1 MPPIFPR
8 IACCILLI
16 ACITTANAGN
26 KHKASA
32 KPAPPT
38 RPADAADAVFID
50 MSQAFQKGDRKRLAT
65 LLPQAKGHL
74 LEPWAAFWELRLRL
88 GEASDNEIKSFL
100 QRYAGT
106 YQEDRMRNDWLLVLG
121 QRREWTQ
128 FEREYALYRMHD
140 DKEIECYAKLLEVQQ
155 KDLNAGSSPIEDIR
169 RAWLNLKLSE
179 DGCTYAVSQL
189 LKQRKFNPEDI
200 WLKARVSV
208 ESNRKA
214 PARDALKLVSDH
226 NMAVVDELFANGSR
240 FLSQRASTMGAE
252 STEWMT
258 LALIKAATADHEN
271 TIKLLQSKTTSS
283 LSSEQKQWVWGVIA
297 KQAAQQL
304 DDKALDYFV
313 NAGNTAASDDILAW
327 KVRAAL
333 RAGKTP
339 SWSAV
344 QSAIDAMSPAAQK
357 DPAWVYWRARA
368 LMGQQSVASSPTGQA
383 LTALQSIAG
392 PQGFY
397 EQLASEELG
406 KKIATP
412 PRPLP
417 PQPQEVAAAKA
428 NPLLQ
433 RALYAIKIGL
443 RQDGVREW
451 NYATGLV
458 DSAGQRGRLNER
470 ERLAAAQ
477 LACDQAI
484 WDRCINT
491 SERSVQMD
499 VMQRYP
505 MPYKEDVIEAANSI
519 NLNSAYV
526 YGLMRQ
532 ESRFMVDAKSSV
544 GASGLM
550 QIMPATAKWTA
561 KRMGMKNFRPEQLQ
575 QRKTNIAIGTQF
587 LKLVLDNFQGSMPMA
602 AAAYNAGPSRPR
614 RWRNGPLMEGAAWAE
629 CIPFSETRDYVKKV
643 LANTNM
649 YAAIIQNEPQSLKAK
664 LGMVGPR
671 DSNAPE
677 DNTDIP

>member
-1 MPPIFPR
+1 MPLLFAR
-8 IACCILLI
+8 FACCALLLG
-16 ACITTANAGN
+16 CMMTADAGN
-26 KHKASA
+26 KHKAPA
-32 KPAPPT
+32 KSAPPT

-50 MSQAFQKGDRKRLAT
+50 MSQAFQRGDRKKLAA

-74 LEPWAAFWELRLRL
+74 LEPWAAFWELRVRL
-88 GEASDNEIKSFL
+88 GDASDTEVKSFL

-106 YQEDRMRNDWLLVLG
+106 YQEDRLRNDWLQLLG
-121 QRREWTQ
+121 ERREWTQ
-128 FEREYALYRMHD
+128 FEREYALFRMRD
-140 DKEIECYAKLLEVQQ
+140 DKEVECYAKLLEVQQ
-155 KDLNAGSSPIEDIR
+155 KDLNAASSPIEEIR
-169 RAWLNLKLSE
+169 RTWLSLKQSE

-189 LKQRKFNPEDI
+189 LKQHKFNPEDV
-200 WLKARVSV
+200 WLKARLSV
-208 ESNRKA
+208 ENNRKV
-214 PARDALKLVSDH
+214 PARDALKLLSEH
-226 NMAVVDELFANGSR
+226 SMAMLDELFANGSR
-240 FLSQRASTMGAE
+240 FFSQRANTLGAE
-252 STEWMT
+252 SSEWMT
-258 LALIKAATADHEN
+258 LALIKAATADVDN
-271 TIKLLQSKTTSS
+271 AIKLLQSKTASM
-283 LSSEQKQWVWGVIA
+283 LNQEQKQWVWGVIA

-304 DDKALDYFV
+304 DDKALDYFA
-313 NAGNTAASDDILAW
+313 NAGTTALSDDILAW

-339 SWSAV
+339 VWPV
-344 QSAIDAMSPAAQK
+344 IQSAIEAMSPVAQK
-357 DPAWVYWRARA
+357 EPTWVYWHSRA
-368 LMGQQSVASSPTGQA
+368 LMGQHATGSPAHAQA
-383 LTALQSIAG
+383 LATLQSIAG

-397 EQLASEELG
+397 EQLASEEVG
-406 KKIATP
+406 KKIALP

-505 MPYKEDVIEAANSI
+505 MPFRNEVIEAANSI
-519 NLNSAYV
+519 GLSPAYV
-526 YGLMRQ
+526 YGLIRQ
-532 ESRFMVDAKSSV
+532 ESRFILEARSSV

-561 KRMGMKNFRPEQLQ
+561 KKMGMKNFRPEQLQ
-575 QRKTNIAIGTQF
+575 QRQTNIAIGTQY

-614 RWRNGPLMEGAAWAE
+614 RWRNGPQMEGAAWAE

-643 LANTNM
+643 LSNTTM
-649 YAAIIQNEPQSLKAK
+649 YAALIQNEPQSLKAK
-664 LGMVGPR
+664 LGLIGPR
-671 DSNAPE
+671 DTNAPE
-677 DNTDIP
+677 ENTELP

>member
-26 KHKASA
+26 KHKAPA

-258 LALIKAATADHEN
+258 LALIKTATADHEN
-271 TIKLLQSKTTSS
+271 TVKLLQSKTTSS

-417 PQPQEVAAAKA
+417 PQPQEAAAAKA

>member
-1 MPPIFPR
+1 MP
-8 IACCILLI
+8 
-16 ACITTANAGN
+16 ANAGN
-26 KHKASA
+26 KHKPTAKASS
-32 KPAPPT
+32 PA
-38 RPADAADAVFID
+38 RPADAADAVLID
-50 MSQAFQKGDRKRLAT
+50 MSQAFQKGDRKRLAA
-65 LLPQAKGHL
+65 LLPQAKGHV
-74 LEPWAAFWELRLRL
+74 LEPWAAFWELRVRL
-88 GEASDNEIKSFL
+88 GDASDQDIKNFL

-106 YQEDRMRNDWLLVLG
+106 YQEDRLRNDWLLLLG
-121 QRREWTQ
+121 ERREWTQ

-140 DKEIECYAKLLEVQQ
+140 DKEIECYAKWLEVQQ

-169 RAWLNLKLSE
+169 RIWLTIKQSE

-189 LKQRKFNPEDI
+189 LKQHKFNPDDV
-200 WLKARVSV
+200 WRKARLAV
-208 ESNRKA
+208 ESNRKT
-214 PARDALKLVSDH
+214 PARDALKMVSDH
-226 NMAVVDELFANGSR
+226 NMAVVDELFTNGSR
-240 FLSQRASTMGAE
+240 FLSQRATNMGAE
-252 STEWMT
+252 SADWMT
-258 LALIKAATADHEN
+258 LALIKVATTDHDN
-271 TIKLLQSKTTSS
+271 AVKLLQSKAASA
-283 LSSEQKQWVWGVIA
+283 LNNEQKQWVWGVIG

-304 DDKALDYFV
+304 DDQALGYFSNTG
-313 NAGNTAASDDILAW
+313 NAVLSDDMLAW

-333 RAGKTP
+333 RAGKSP
-339 SWSAV
+339 AWSEV

-368 LMGQQSVASSPTGQA
+368 VMAQSGASAPTGQA
-383 LTALQSIAG
+383 LAALQSIAG

-406 KKIATP
+406 KKITAP
-412 PRPLP
+412 ARPLP
-417 PQPQEVAAAKA
+417 PQPQEIAAAKA

-433 RALYAIKIGL
+433 RAIYAINMGL

-477 LACDQAI
+477 LACDQLI

-491 SERSVQMD
+491 SERSIQMD

-505 MPYKEDVIEAANSI
+505 MPFKNEVVETANSI
-519 NLNSAYV
+519 GLSPAYV
-526 YGLMRQ
+526 YGLIRQ
-532 ESRFMVDAKSSV
+532 ESRFMLEAKSSV

-575 QRKTNIAIGTQF
+575 QRKTNIAIGTHY

-643 LANTNM
+643 LSNTTM
-649 YAAIIQNEPQSLKAK
+649 YANLIQGEPQSLKSK
-664 LGMVGPR
+664 LGFIGPR
-671 DSNAPE
+671 DSTAPE
-677 DNTDIP
+677 ENAELP

>member
-26 KHKASA
+26 KHKAPA

-169 RAWLNLKLSE
+169 RAWLNPKLSE

-258 LALIKAATADHEN
+258 LALIKTATADHEN
-271 TIKLLQSKTTSS
+271 TVKLLQSKTTSS

-368 LMGQQSVASSPTGQA
+368 LMGQQSVASPPTGQA

-417 PQPQEVAAAKA
+417 PQPQEAAAAKA

-443 RQDGVREW
+443 RQDGVKEW

>member
-1 MPPIFPR
+1 
-8 IACCILLI
+8 
-16 ACITTANAGN
+16 
-26 KHKASA
+26 
-32 KPAPPT
+32 
-38 RPADAADAVFID
+38 
-50 MSQAFQKGDRKRLAT
+50 
-65 LLPQAKGHL
+65 
-74 LEPWAAFWELRLRL
+74 
-88 GEASDNEIKSFL
+88 
-100 QRYAGT
+100 
-106 YQEDRMRNDWLLVLG
+106 
-121 QRREWTQ
+121 
-128 FEREYALYRMHD
+128 MHD

-383 LTALQSIAG
+383 LTALQSVAG

-417 PQPQEVAAAKA
+417 PQPQEAAAAKA

-575 QRKTNIAIGTQF
+575 QRKTNIAIGTQY

-614 RWRNGPLMEGAAWAE
+614 RWRNGPEMEGAAWAE

-643 LANTNM
+643 LANTTL
-649 YAAIIQNEPQSLKAK
+649 YAGLIHNEPQSLKSK

-671 DSNAPE
+671 ENNAPE
-677 DNTDIP
+677 ENAELP

>member
-1 MPPIFPR
+1 
-8 IACCILLI
+8 
-16 ACITTANAGN
+16 
-26 KHKASA
+26 
-32 KPAPPT
+32 
-38 RPADAADAVFID
+38 
-50 MSQAFQKGDRKRLAT
+50 
-65 LLPQAKGHL
+65 
-74 LEPWAAFWELRLRL
+74 
-88 GEASDNEIKSFL
+88 
-100 QRYAGT
+100 
-106 YQEDRMRNDWLLVLG
+106 
-121 QRREWTQ
+121 
-128 FEREYALYRMHD
+128 
-140 DKEIECYAKLLEVQQ
+140 
-155 KDLNAGSSPIEDIR
+155 
-169 RAWLNLKLSE
+169 
-179 DGCTYAVSQL
+179 
-189 LKQRKFNPEDI
+189 
-200 WLKARVSV
+200 
-208 ESNRKA
+208 
-214 PARDALKLVSDH
+214 
-226 NMAVVDELFANGSR
+226 
-240 FLSQRASTMGAE
+240 
-252 STEWMT
+252 
-258 LALIKAATADHEN
+258 
-271 TIKLLQSKTTSS
+271 
-283 LSSEQKQWVWGVIA
+283 
-297 KQAAQQL
+297 L
-304 DDKALDYFV
+304 DDKAFAYFA
-313 NAGNTAASDDILAW
+313 NASPANLSDDMLAW

-339 SWSAV
+339 AWPAIQSAV
-344 QSAIDAMSPAAQK
+344 DAMSPTAQK

-368 LMGQQSVASSPTGQA
+368 LMAQQSVTSPPTGQA

-406 KKIATP
+406 KKIVLP

-417 PQPQEVAAAKA
+417 PQPQETAAAKA

-505 MPYKEDVIEAANSI
+505 MPFKEDVVEAANSI
-519 NLNSAYV
+519 GLNSAYV
-526 YGLMRQ
+526 YGLIRQ
-532 ESRFMVDAKSSV
+532 ESRFILDARSSV

-550 QIMPATAKWTA
+550 QVMPATAKWTA

-575 QRKTNIAIGTQF
+575 QRKTNIAIGTYY

-602 AAAYNAGPSRPR
+602 AAAYNAGPSRPK
-614 RWRNGPLMEGAAWAE
+614 RWRNGPEMEGAAWAE

-643 LANTNM
+643 LANTTL
-649 YAAIIQNEPQSLKAK
+649 YAGLIHNEPQSLKSK

-671 DSNAPE
+671 ENNAPE
-677 DNTDIP
+677 ENAEIP